1 MFCFQ
6 KENENKTILIRLR
19 PIISELL
26 PWLFGLKEM
35 LTMVINP
42 FLKK

>member
-1 MFCFQ
+1 M
-6 KENENKTILIRLR
+6 KTKQYLIRLR
-19 PIISELL
+19 QTVLELL